1 MSTSRSDDTQTPDER
16 EWEAQET
23 ARLQQR
29 NTPQRSGPP
38 APSAYET
45 IAALLAEPDVPP
57 PPSNLAYVLATRV
70 AAVAQARKREDRN
83 FLRGLRLAFVLGYG
97 GCMVLASVV
106 YRDALMAWA
115 GLLAASPLSAAAN
128 WIPVLAICVGIT
140 AVLSRKRRAKG

>member
-57 PPSNLAYVLATRV
+57 PPSNLAYVLATRAFDAWLNLEAPAGAMAWPVTLAV
-70 AAVAQARKREDRN
+70 AAALGLVAVAIGRS
-83 FLRGLRLAFVLGYG
+83 GP
-97 GCMVLASVV
+97 
-106 YRDALMAWA
+106 
-115 GLLAASPLSAAAN
+115 AASLAYALALGWARPPIPPPTAAGSAAS
-128 WIPVLAICVGIT
+128 
-140 AVLSRKRRAKG
+140 AVPSEYGSRP